1 MMTGQTESSEKG
13 TPFGVLHP
21 DEDEDFSSVLNRAL
35 ATFDDF
41 PSGGSS

>member
-1 MMTGQTESSEKG
+1 MITEQTGSSAIG

-21 DEDEDFSSVLNRAL
+21 EKDEDFSSVLNRAL